1 MWHVKLVWLY
11 LVRSIFIIEGSL
23 FAGCITIV
31 VLYIYVCMLQWIRL
45 LLLCSILMYY
55 QKETR
60 NSYYGTEFMEF
71 FLLNNWKMLQSKRR
85 RMVKSALGRRLGKRI
100 KGRLV
105 HRSTADGGNAV
116 KLSLSYSV
124 SVYFRLIPSSSSS
137 STFEVPGSQTHA
149 ALFTKVCAIT

>member
-1 MWHVKLVWLY
+1 MWHVTLVWLY

-31 VLYIYVCMLQWIRL
+31 VLYIYVCMLQWMRL

-116 KLSLSYSV
+116 KLSLLLCECVFPFDSFVVFVIYIWSSWFTNPRSV
-124 SVYFRLIPSSSSS
+124 I
-137 STFEVPGSQTHA
+137 H
-149 ALFTKVCAIT
+149 